1 MNNFLLI
8 RKTNKL
14 HIERKNDRLPKLSRI
29 NGCIFF
35 ICIMTKNFLVMIQ
48 IKNIQEINEI
58 TKLDKKTINQEQ
70 FCFINKMI
78 KMNEN

>member
-1 MNNFLLI
+1 
-8 RKTNKL
+8 
-14 HIERKNDRLPKLSRI
+14 
-29 NGCIFF
+29 
-35 ICIMTKNFLVMIQ
+35 MIQ